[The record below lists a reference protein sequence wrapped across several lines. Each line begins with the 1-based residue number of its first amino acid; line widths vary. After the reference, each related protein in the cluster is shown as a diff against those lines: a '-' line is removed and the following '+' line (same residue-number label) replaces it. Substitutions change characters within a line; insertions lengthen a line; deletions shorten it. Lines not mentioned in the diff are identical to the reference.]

1 MIRNDSLEL
10 SVNGL
15 LFKHY
20 NNFPVSLLTW
30 KNPLKQ
36 FLREDPYTL
45 DCY

>member
-15 LFKHY
+15 LCNYY
-20 NNFPVSLLTW
+20 NNFPIRLVTW

-36 FLREDPYTL
+36 FFRDAPYIL